1 MEVRARVRELSGDR
15 AWLAS
20 EESTGHCGLCGGG
33 RGCGL
38 RLFGAS
44 RPAGLAVPRRAG
56 CGTLAPG
63 QLVLISVA
71 EGAIVR
77 AAAAIYLLPLAVLL
91 GAAAFA
97 RWVGAPETL
106 GFVAAIGGTAGA
118 VWYGRRTHAGRLRA
132 VAAAECARR
141 PDG

>member
-1 MEVRARVRELSGDR
+1 MEVRTRVRELSGDR

-20 EESTGHCGLCGGG
+20 EGPGHCGLCGGG
-33 RGCGL
+33 GGCGL

-44 RPAGLAVPRRAG
+44 RRTGLEVPHRTACRP
-56 CGTLAPG
+56 LAEG
-63 QLVLISVA
+63 ELVLVSVA

-77 AAAAIYLLPLAVLL
+77 AAAATYLVPLAGLL
-91 GAAAFA
+91 AAAALA
-97 RWVGAPETL
+97 RWAGAPETVA
-106 GFVAAIGGTAGA
+106 FVAAIGGTAGA

-132 VAAAECARR
+132 VVAQRAGR